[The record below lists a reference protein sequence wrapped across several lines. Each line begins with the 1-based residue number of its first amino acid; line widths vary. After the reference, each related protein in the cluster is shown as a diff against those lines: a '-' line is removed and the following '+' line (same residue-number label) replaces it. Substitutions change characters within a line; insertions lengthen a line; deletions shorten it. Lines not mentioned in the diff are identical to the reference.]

1 MSDVVIEIARKAK
14 AAASSIAAARTDQ
27 KNEVLKGIA
36 QALTGNAGL
45 IVEKNKLDMSKS
57 KEMGISDSMLDRL
70 MLDEARIAKIAGS
83 ISQVIDYND
92 PVGEV
97 IFGYNLP
104 NGLMLKNIRVPL
116 GVVGI
121 IYEARPNVTVDAS
134 VLCLKAGNCVI
145 LRGSSTAINS
155 NMVLVDIMRKVL
167 SEHGFSQDIIQIIP
181 TVQREDA
188 VKLMQLRE
196 YVDVLIPRG
205 GKELIDSVVA
215 NSRVPVI
222 ETGVGNCH
230 LYIDQAL
237 EGIEYEVVEGIVVNS
252 KTQRPSV
259 CNAAE
264 KLLVHQQVAGDMLP
278 RLASKL
284 HSLGV
289 KLVGCNKAMEIYPD
303 LEPAQQQDW
312 YTEYLDLKMAVKV
325 VSSLQEA
332 IDHINHYGSHHT
344 DVIITARYSH
354 ANYFVQRVDS
364 STVNVNASTR
374 FTDGGEFGMGAEIG
388 ISTQKLH
395 HRGPMGLKEI
405 TTNKFVVYGEGQI
418 RK

>member
-167 SEHGFSQDIIQIIP
+167 SEHGFS
-181 TVQREDA
+181 
-188 VKLMQLRE
+188 
-196 YVDVLIPRG
+196 
-205 GKELIDSVVA
+205 
-215 NSRVPVI
+215 
-222 ETGVGNCH
+222 
-230 LYIDQAL
+230 
-237 EGIEYEVVEGIVVNS
+237 
-252 KTQRPSV
+252 
-259 CNAAE
+259 
-264 KLLVHQQVAGDMLP
+264 
-278 RLASKL
+278 
-284 HSLGV
+284 
-289 KLVGCNKAMEIYPD
+289 
-303 LEPAQQQDW
+303 
-312 YTEYLDLKMAVKV
+312 
-325 VSSLQEA
+325 
-332 IDHINHYGSHHT
+332 
-344 DVIITARYSH
+344 
-354 ANYFVQRVDS
+354 
-364 STVNVNASTR
+364 
-374 FTDGGEFGMGAEIG
+374 
-388 ISTQKLH
+388 
-395 HRGPMGLKEI
+395 
-405 TTNKFVVYGEGQI
+405 
-418 RK
+418 